1 MYPFILK
8 DLTLHS
14 LDRPAFV
21 AFTTAGFPTPAE
33 TVDIL
38 LGLEKGGADVIELG
52 KLSIYW
58 KRMRKMGNH
67 GST

>member
-1 MYPFILK
+1 VFFILK

-21 AFTTAGFPTPAE
+21 AFTTAGFPSPAE

-52 KLSIYW
+52 KSYE
-58 KRMRKMGNH
+58 
-67 GST
+67 

>member
-1 MYPFILK
+1 VTVTIVVIYVYIH
-8 DLTLHS
+8 DLTFHS

-21 AFTTAGFPTPAE
+21 AFVTAGFPSPAE

-52 KLSIYW
+52 KP
-58 KRMRKMGNH
+58 
-67 GST
+67 